1 MIYIWY
7 VYIYMICLYIYDIWI
22 IYDMYIYIWYM
33 IYDYDIDMTVT
44 SCEDLSGVYPKCS
57 HCFPV
62 SPSASSTAGELDP
75 VADRTVL
82 PFIGVIFALV
92 FLIIYMVKASGG
104 QPHPKP
110 MHGYHLCWAL
120 KEGACILASA
130 EVVPNFSG
138 TRFLEDSSCKPIHS
152 NSRSCCFQP
161 YKKPPTILIPVHVC
175 FWYGILHASWILC
188 SMFIPPIIAM
198 VSLPPT
204 ILMPSWWVGT
214 WDSETSVAWRWHDQL
229 CWEDGDWKVI

>member
-1 MIYIWY
+1 M
-7 VYIYMICLYIYDIWI
+7 YIYMVYD
-22 IYDMYIYIWYM
+22 IWYM
-33 IYDYDIDMTVT
+33 IMIYDMTVT
-44 SCEDLSGVYPKCS
+44 SCEDLSGVYPKFS

-120 KEGACILASA
+120 KEGACILASV
-130 EVVPNFSG
+130 EVVPNFWG
-138 TRFLEDSSCKPIHS
+138 TRFLEDSSCKPIHW

-161 YKKPPTILIPVHVC
+161 YKTPPTILIPVHVC
-175 FWYGILHASWILC
+175 FWYGILHASNRSFVQCLYPLC
-188 SMFIPPIIAM
+188 CHGDSLANHSDAIM
-198 VSLPPT
+198 VSWPTEIPKPP
-204 ILMPSWWVGT
+204 SRGDGT
-214 WDSETSVAWRWHDQL
+214 TSCAERMGNFWFSEP
-229 CWEDGDWKVI
+229 